1 MRDIPDSAIA
11 DTSLTGNLIDIREF
25 RAGDYKTPQLR
36 LIACPL
42 DDCEYELERWD
53 NTRTS
58 ISDHLLH
65 DHNPEDFGLEP
76 LRELATPE
84 TVVISSDPT
93 SQIYHTRECGP
104 MTFSQGKNLSTV
116 SIDDLDE
123 RYTWCKKCKGRPMN
137 IEEITTHE

>member
-65 DHNPEDFGLEP
+65 DHNPEDFGLKP
-76 LRELATPE
+76 LRESATPE

-116 SIDDLDE
+116 SVDDLDE
-123 RYTWCKKCKGRPMN
+123 RYTWCKKCKGRPIN

>member
-65 DHNPEDFGLEP
+65 DHNPEDFGLKP
-76 LRELATPE
+76 LRESATPE
-84 TVVISSDPT
+84 TVVISNDPT

-116 SIDDLDE
+116 SVDDLDE

>member
-42 DDCEYELERWD
+42 DDCGYELERWD

-76 LRELATPE
+76 LRESATPE

>member
-65 DHNPEDFGLEP
+65 DHNPEDFGLKP
-76 LRELATPE
+76 LRESTTPE

-104 MTFSQGKNLSTV
+104 MTFSQGTNLSTV

>member
-65 DHNPEDFGLEP
+65 DHNPEDFGLKP
-76 LRELATPE
+76 LRESATPE
-84 TVVISSDPT
+84 TVVISNDPT

-104 MTFSQGKNLSTV
+104 MTFSQGTNLSTV
-116 SIDDLDE
+116 SVDDLDE
-123 RYTWCKKCKGRPMN
+123 RYTWCKKCKGRPIN